1 MIKLSISA
9 DADRWLLSYLGAL
22 PFFLLAFDPADPA
35 LCPSLTATQGQTKP
49 RMLLP
54 RRPHLS
60 IDVSQSLNMSIIAS
74 DCGRHG
80 VPPPLRS
87 LAARL
92 VPPNR
97 IAPDGRPTFLGRQ
110 FRQRRRLTRPRPTMS
125 TMGNEWIV
133 DLGNGSTDEKG
144 CQPPSEHQKGEVRA
158 RVSGYFRPLADTCGL
173 GSHRWSDKESRLR
186 PARGWHTPTR
196 PPTPFGYPFRSRG
209 ANAI

>member
-35 LCPSLTATQGQTKP
+35 LCPSLTATQGQMKP

-110 FRQRRRLTRPRPTMS
+110 FRQRRRLTRPRPTSCPRWEM
-125 TMGNEWIV
+125 
-133 DLGNGSTDEKG
+133 NGLSIWETDQLTKRAASR
-144 CQPPSEHQKGEVRA
+144 PPSTKRA
-158 RVSGYFRPLADTCGL
+158 RYARESLVTFGHWLTHAVSDLIDGV
-173 GSHRWSDKESRLR
+173 
-186 PARGWHTPTR
+186 TR
-196 PPTPFGYPFRSRG
+196 EVD
-209 ANAI
+209 